1 MTEPTIAC
9 PTCGSE
15 IRLTESL
22 AAPLVAA
29 TRRQFEQQLAEKDA
43 NIAARE
49 RSVRQKEG
57 EVLEAQRAMDHR
69 IAEQVAARVKLER
82 ARVADEEATKAKLAN
97 AAEMEGK
104 VRELRELHE
113 VLKVRNEKLASAQL
127 AEAALIKKQRELDD
141 AKRELELTVEK
152 RIQSGLEEV
161 RLKAL
166 HEAED
171 GLQQKVLEKEQ
182 IIASMQRTI
191 EELKQKAHRGSQQL
205 QGEVQEL
212 QLESLLLAKFPFD
225 SIQPVP
231 KGEFGGDV
239 VQAVRNSSGQAGGT
253 ILWEVKRTRNWSDAW
268 LAKLRE
274 DQRAAK
280 AEICILVSNVLP
292 ADVATFDMIEGV
304 WVVHPRCVIPVATVL
319 RDSLL
324 QVHMARQASAGQQS
338 KTDMVYRYLT
348 GPRFRQ
354 RVEAI
359 VEAFTSM
366 QEDLDKERKVIMKQW
381 AKRDEQ
387 IERVMAGTIGMYGDL
402 QGIAGKSLQEIE
414 GLELRTLEL
423 DLDPKL

>member
-1 MTEPTIAC
+1 M
-9 PTCGSE
+9 
-15 IRLTESL
+15 
-22 AAPLVAA
+22 
-29 TRRQFEQQLAEKDA
+29 
-43 NIAARE
+43 
-49 RSVRQKEG
+49 
-57 EVLEAQRAMDHR
+57 
-69 IAEQVAARVKLER
+69 
-82 ARVADEEATKAKLAN
+82 ADEEAGKAKLAN

-104 VRELRELHE
+104 VRELRDLHE

-127 AEAALIKKQRELDD
+127 AEAALIRKQRELDD

-152 RIQSGLEEV
+152 RIQSGLADV

-239 VQAVRNSSGQAGGT
+239 VQAVKNSSGQAGGT

-292 ADVATFDMIEGV
+292 PDVATFDMMEGV

-324 QVHMARQASAGQQS
+324 QVHWHGKRRRDSNRKPTWSTDISPARDFASGWKPS
-338 KTDMVYRYLT
+338 SRLSPRCRKTSTRSA
-348 GPRFRQ
+348 R
-354 RVEAI
+354 
-359 VEAFTSM
+359 S
-366 QEDLDKERKVIMKQW
+366 
-381 AKRDEQ
+381 
-387 IERVMAGTIGMYGDL
+387 
-402 QGIAGKSLQEIE
+402 S
-414 GLELRTLEL
+414 
-423 DLDPKL
+423 